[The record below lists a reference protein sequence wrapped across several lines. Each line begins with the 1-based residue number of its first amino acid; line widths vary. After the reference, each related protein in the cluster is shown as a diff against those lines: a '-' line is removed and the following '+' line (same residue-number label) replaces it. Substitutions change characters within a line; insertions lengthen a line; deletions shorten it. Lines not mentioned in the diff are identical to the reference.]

1 MHMIAI
7 RIEVTSVVLCFLNHN
22 PRTQVSAVEG
32 SGQWELAE
40 GSRLAARLSRVLL
53 VEGATDLVP
62 LGCEGLC
69 WQMW

>member
-1 MHMIAI
+1 MHTIAI

-22 PRTQVSAVEG
+22 PRTQVCAVEG
-32 SGQWELAE
+32 SGQW
-40 GSRLAARLSRVLL
+40 GLAAHLSCVLL
-53 VEGATDLVP
+53 VEGAADLVP